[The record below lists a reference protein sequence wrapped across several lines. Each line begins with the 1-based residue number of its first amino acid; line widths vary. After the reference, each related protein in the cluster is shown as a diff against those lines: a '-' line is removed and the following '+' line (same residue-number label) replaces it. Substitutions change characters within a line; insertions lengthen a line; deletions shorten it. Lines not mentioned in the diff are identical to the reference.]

1 LVQII
6 PAAKLAPADPW
17 NFARAQ
23 AFTRLAEG
31 TVMAPGAN
39 GAPVADIQIDVD
51 NKGGERLVIGPP
63 CAWCRADV
71 ICGRAWKEPLG

>member
-1 LVQII
+1 
-6 PAAKLAPADPW
+6 
-17 NFARAQ
+17 
-23 AFTRLAEG
+23 
-31 TVMAPGAN
+31 MAPGAN

-51 NKGGERLVIGPP
+51 KKGGERLVIGPP